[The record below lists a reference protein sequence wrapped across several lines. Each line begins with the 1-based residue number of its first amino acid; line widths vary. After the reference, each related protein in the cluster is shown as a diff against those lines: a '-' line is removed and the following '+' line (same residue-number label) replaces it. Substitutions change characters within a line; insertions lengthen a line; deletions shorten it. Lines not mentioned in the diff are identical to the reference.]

1 MVKNLE
7 EMSFSAEDVR
17 VRFERMHHIAYV
29 VKDHEASRHFYED
42 ILGIPLIAA
51 WSEIQ
56 EYPNF
61 PGRKIEFLHTFYGLD
76 NGACIAFFGYRDED
90 VYEALKPQLGV
101 AHLAIY
107 VSAEDQLRIKA
118 RLEAAGHSP
127 FMIDHGF
134 CVSLYSKDPDGLTVE
149 FASEPD
155 NREETAAWQAE
166 TAHDTLARWV
176 SGDKT
181 TNNDVMRFL

>member
-1 MVKNLE
+1 MAKSV
-7 EMSFSAEDVR
+7 EDISPMTKEPR
-17 VRFERMHHIAYV
+17 ITYERMHHIAYV
-29 VKDHEASRHFYED
+29 VKDHEATRHFYED

-76 NGACIAFFGYRDED
+76 NGACIAFFGYRDPE
-90 VYEALKPQLGV
+90 VYETLKPRLGV

-134 CVSLYSKDPDGLTVE
+134 CVSLYSKDPDGLGVE
-149 FASEPD
+149 FASEPA
-155 NREETAAWQAE
+155 NREETAAWQAV
-166 TAHDTLARWV
+166 TAHETLTRWV
-176 SGDKT
+176 AGDRS
-181 TNNDVMRFL
+181 TNNDVMRWL